1 MHPLSVQGIV
11 ERIISVHYHDY
22 YSLCFALLL
31 PSHFFY
37 SLTRLKCVP
46 AGAACDLFV
55 DCLRAEDELQR
66 CANLLAGTSSLMQNP
81 YLTYKLMQNPHPAV
95 INFNYRRAQWA
106 SFTARPMTPGAL
118 CPETHFR
125 CAGKEG
131 YCLLVYLRC
140 NGVDDCPGRED
151 EAGCEEHTCT
161 GWYRCRG
168 SLTVCLHPDN
178 LCDDVYQCPLRD
190 DELNCNA
197 NCPESCTCYGLAY
210 FCTRPFRVDRHHAL
224 RFLEARG
231 TGLLPGNVTENR
243 LLVHLGLALCGLH
256 ALHLPDLPNLHSL
269 DLADNRLSAVTS
281 AHLSHLKH
289 LRRLSLAGNPL
300 VTVFGQ
306 GPGLPSLRSLR
317 ELDLSGVVMTTLN
330 VNDLSVLMKLQRLN
344 LSHSGV
350 RQISADGFE
359 PLTKLQTLDLQGC
372 PLSEFPRD
380 IFKGLSDL
388 QSVHAINFKLC
399 CPVTLPD
406 GFNSLNCNA
415 PSDEI
420 SSCEALLR
428 SNIYRGFLAAFAV
441 MALVG
446 NLASIV
452 VRTIRSK
459 IKLGFDVFVT
469 NLCLSDFLMG
479 LYLPVIGVA
488 DRVYLGSYLWE
499 ESTWRH
505 SAACQV
511 AGFLSL
517 LSSEVSALIVCLI
530 TVDRFL
536 VLRFPFSQLHFS
548 PRSALVASLLVW
560 LFGLLLAL
568 LPLLPATAH
577 WQFYSQ
583 TGICIPLPVTR
594 NDFPGRTYTFG
605 VMIVLNFVLFLLIA
619 LGQGVIY
626 YTVKANSMKT
636 ADVNRSSK
644 DIAIARRLI
653 TVAMS
658 DFLCWFPIGL
668 LGLLASNGVAIP
680 GEVSVAMAIF
690 ALPLNSAINPFLY
703 TLNMILERSRLER
716 EERLRKFLL
725 AQLLV
730 KGETKAST
738 SH

>member
-1 MHPLSVQGIV
+1 M
-11 ERIISVHYHDY
+11 
-22 YSLCFALLL
+22 
-31 PSHFFY
+31 
-37 SLTRLKCVP
+37 
-46 AGAACDLFV
+46 
-55 DCLRAEDELQR
+55 DCLKAEDELKA
-66 CANLLAGTSSLMQNP
+66 CAHILDGSS
-81 YLTYKLMQNPHPAV
+81 YLVENPHPA
-95 INFNYRRAQWA
+95 IIHFRYANKLWPLPSNQMMT
-106 SFTARPMTPGAL
+106 SGAR

-125 CAGKEG
+125 CAEKEG
-131 YCLLVYLRC
+131 NCLPVYLRC
-140 NGVDDCPGRED
+140 NGVNDCPGRED
-151 EAGCEEHTCT
+151 EAGCEEYTCT

-168 SLTVCLHPDN
+168 SLTVCLHPDH

-197 NCPESCTCYGLAY
+197 PCPESCICYGLAF
-210 FCTRPFRVDRHHAL
+210 FCTRPFRVGRHPAL

-231 TGLLPGNVTENR
+231 TGLLPSNVTENR
-243 LLVHLGLALCGLH
+243 MLMHLGLGLCGLH
-256 ALHLPDLPNLHSL
+256 ALHLPDLPNLRHL
-269 DLADNRLSAVTS
+269 DLSDNRLSAVTS
-281 AHLSHLKH
+281 AHLSLLKH
-289 LRRLSLAGNPL
+289 LQRLSLAGNPL

-306 GPGLPSLRSLR
+306 GPGFPSLRSLR

-330 VNDLSVLMKLQRLN
+330 VDDLSVLINIQRLN

-350 RQISADGFE
+350 RQVSEAGFK
-359 PLTKLQTLDLQGC
+359 PLTTLQTLDLRGC

-388 QSVHAINFKLC
+388 RSVHTISFKLC
-399 CPVTLPD
+399 CPVTLPE
-406 GFNSLNCNA
+406 GFNPLNCHA

-420 SSCEALLR
+420 SSCEALLH

-446 NLASIV
+446 NLASMV
-452 VRTIRSK
+452 VRTIKSK

-479 LYLPVIGVA
+479 LYLAMIGVA

-499 ESTWRH
+499 DSTWRH

-511 AGFLSL
+511 AGFLSM
-517 LSSEVSALIVCLI
+517 LSSEVSALVVCLI

-536 VLRFPFSQLHFS
+536 VLRFPFSQLHFN
-548 PRSALVASLLVW
+548 PRSALMASLLVW

-653 TVAMS
+653 TIAMS
-658 DFLCWFPIGL
+658 DFLCWFRIGL

-690 ALPLNSAINPFLY
+690 ALPINSAINPFLY

-725 AQLLV
+725 AQLLA
-730 KGETKAST
+730 KGENKAST

>member
-1 MHPLSVQGIV
+1 M
-11 ERIISVHYHDY
+11 
-22 YSLCFALLL
+22 
-31 PSHFFY
+31 
-37 SLTRLKCVP
+37 
-46 AGAACDLFV
+46 CDLFV
-55 DCLRAEDELQR
+55 DCLKAEDEIQG
-66 CANLLAGTSSLMQNP
+66 CARTITQYTLLE
-81 YLTYKLMQNPHPAV
+81 KPHPAIIYFKGTGIYFRYQDV
-95 INFNYRRAQWA
+95 DWA
-106 SFTARPMTPGAL
+106 SFSARPMTPGAL
-118 CPETHFR
+118 CPESHFR

-131 YCLLVYLRC
+131 YCLPVYLRC
-140 NGVDDCPGRED
+140 NGVNDCPGRED
-151 EAGCEEHTCT
+151 EAGCDEYTCT

-168 SLTVCLHPDN
+168 SLKVCLHPDN

-197 NCPESCTCYGLAY
+197 ACPESCTCYGMAF
-210 FCTRPFRVDRHHAL
+210 FCTRQFWVYRHPEL

-231 TGLLPGNVTENR
+231 TGLWPSMVRQNR
-243 LLVHLGLALCGLH
+243 MLVHLGLGLCGLH
-256 ALHLPDLPNLHSL
+256 LLFLPDLPNLHSL

-281 AHLSHLKH
+281 AHFCHLKH

-300 VTVFGQ
+300 VTVFGH
-306 GPGLPSLRSLR
+306 GPGFPSLSSLR
-317 ELDLSGVVMTTLN
+317 EVDLSGVVMSTLN
-330 VNDLSVLMKLQRLN
+330 MNNLSVLMNLQSLN

-350 RQISADGFE
+350 RQVSEDGFK
-359 PLTKLQTLDLQGC
+359 PLTKLQKLDLRGC
-372 PLSEFPRD
+372 PLSDFPRD
-380 IFKGLSDL
+380 IFNGLNDL

-399 CPVTLPD
+399 CPVTLPED
-406 GFNSLNCNA
+406 FNPLNCHA

-420 SSCEALLR
+420 STCEALLR

-446 NLASIV
+446 NLASII
-452 VRTIRSK
+452 VRTVRTK

-479 LYLPVIGVA
+479 LYLAMIGVA

-517 LSSEVSALIVCLI
+517 LSSEVSALVVCLI

-594 NDFPGRTYTFG
+594 NDFPGHTYTFG

-703 TLNMILERSRLER
+703 TLNMILERSRRER

-725 AQLLV
+725 AQLLA
-730 KGETKAST
+730 KGDNKAST

>member
-1 MHPLSVQGIV
+1 MPV
-11 ERIISVHYHDY
+11 E
-22 YSLCFALLL
+22 
-31 PSHFFY
+31 
-37 SLTRLKCVP
+37 
-46 AGAACDLFV
+46 AACNVFV
-55 DCLRAEDELQR
+55 DCLKAEDELKA
-66 CANLLAGTSSLMQNP
+66 CAHVLAGSS
-81 YLTYKLMQNPHPAV
+81 YLVESHRPAIIYFHYAKKHWPIFSV
-95 INFNYRRAQWA
+95 Q
-106 SFTARPMTPGAL
+106 PMAPGAR

-125 CAGKEG
+125 CAEKEG
-131 YCLLVYLRC
+131 NCLPVYLRC

-151 EAGCEEHTCT
+151 EAGCEEYTCT

-168 SLTVCLHPDN
+168 SLTVCLHPDH

-197 NCPESCTCYGLAY
+197 TCPESCTCYGLAF
-210 FCTRPFRVDRHHAL
+210 FCTRPFRVDRHPEL

-231 TGLLPGNVTENR
+231 TGLLPSNVTENR
-243 LLVHLGLALCGLH
+243 MLVHLGLGLCGLH
-256 ALHLPDLPNLHSL
+256 SLHFPSLPNLRHL
-269 DLADNRLSAVTS
+269 DLSDNRLSAVTS
-281 AHLSHLKH
+281 THLSPLKH
-289 LRRLSLAGNPL
+289 LQRLSLAGNPL

-330 VNDLSVLMKLQRLN
+330 VDDLSVLLNLQRLN
-344 LSHSGV
+344 LSHCGV
-350 RQISADGFE
+350 RQVSEAGFK
-359 PLTKLQTLDLQGC
+359 PLTKLQTLDLRGC

-380 IFKGLSDL
+380 IFKGLRDL
-388 QSVHAINFKLC
+388 QSVHATTFKLC
-399 CPVTLPD
+399 CPVTLPE
-406 GFNSLNCNA
+406 GFNPLNCHA

-428 SNIYRGFLAAFAV
+428 SNIYRGFLAGFAV

-446 NLASIV
+446 NLASMV
-452 VRTIRSK
+452 VRTIKSK

-479 LYLPVIGVA
+479 LYLAVIGVA

-499 ESTWRH
+499 DSTWRH

-517 LSSEVSALIVCLI
+517 LSSEVSALVVCLI

-536 VLRFPFSQLHFS
+536 VLHFPFSQLHFS

-568 LPLLPATAH
+568 LPLLPATSH

-594 NDFPGRTYTFG
+594 NDFPGHTYAFG

-619 LGQGVIY
+619 FGQGVIY
-626 YTVKANSMKT
+626 YTVKASSMKT

-690 ALPLNSAINPFLY
+690 ALPLNSAINPFL
-703 TLNMILERSRLER
+703 
-716 EERLRKFLL
+716 
-725 AQLLV
+725 
-730 KGETKAST
+730 
-738 SH
+738 

>member
-1 MHPLSVQGIV
+1 M
-11 ERIISVHYHDY
+11 
-22 YSLCFALLL
+22 
-31 PSHFFY
+31 
-37 SLTRLKCVP
+37 
-46 AGAACDLFV
+46 
-55 DCLRAEDELQR
+55 DCIKAEDELQE
-66 CANLLAGTSSLMQNP
+66 CVYPPGSITYFLNVSHAGIVDFDRTSLHW
-81 YLTYKLMQNPHPAV
+81 LG
-95 INFNYRRAQWA
+95 
-106 SFTARPMTPGAL
+106 SFRVRPMTGAL

-125 CAGKEG
+125 CAEIESF
-131 YCLLVYLRC
+131 CLPVYLRC

-151 EAGCEEHTCT
+151 EAACEEHTCT

-168 SLTVCLHPDN
+168 SLTVCLHPEH
-178 LCDDVYQCPLRD
+178 LCDNVYQCPLRD
-190 DELNCNA
+190 DELNCKA
-197 NCPESCTCYGLAY
+197 DCPESCTCYGLAF
-210 FCTRPFRVDRHHAL
+210 FCTRRFGVDRHPTL

-231 TGLLPGNVTENR
+231 TGLLPSNVTENR

-269 DLADNRLSAVTS
+269 DLADNRLSAVIS
-281 AHLSHLKH
+281 AHLSPLKQ

-306 GPGLPSLRSLR
+306 GPGLPSLGSLR

-330 VNDLSVLMKLQRLN
+330 VDNLSVLMNLQRLN
-344 LSHSGV
+344 LSYSGV
-350 RQISADGFE
+350 RQVSEAGFK
-359 PLTKLQTLDLQGC
+359 PLTKLQTLDLRGC
-372 PLSEFPRD
+372 PLSYFPRY

-388 QSVHAINFKLC
+388 QSVHADNFKLC
-399 CPVTLPD
+399 CPVTLPK
-406 GFNSLNCNA
+406 GLNPLNCHA

-428 SNIYRGFLAAFAV
+428 SNIYRGFLAAFALL
-441 MALVG
+441 ALVG

-452 VRTIRSK
+452 MRTIGSK

-479 LYLPVIGVA
+479 LYLAVIGVA

-499 ESTWRH
+499 DSTWRH

-517 LSSEVSALIVCLI
+517 LSSEVSALVVCLI

-536 VLRFPFSQLHFS
+536 VLRFPFSQLHFN

-568 LPLLPATAH
+568 LPLLPATSY

-583 TGICIPLPVTR
+583 TGICIPLPVTK

-619 LGQGVIY
+619 VGQGVIY

-644 DIAIARRLI
+644 DIVIARRLI
-653 TVAMS
+653 TIAMS

-680 GEVSVAMAIF
+680 GEVSVAVAIF

-725 AQLLV
+725 AQLLA
-730 KGETKAST
+730 KGEAKASI
-738 SH
+738 SD

>member
-1 MHPLSVQGIV
+1 M
-11 ERIISVHYHDY
+11 
-22 YSLCFALLL
+22 
-31 PSHFFY
+31 
-37 SLTRLKCVP
+37 
-46 AGAACDLFV
+46 CDLFV
-55 DCLRAEDELQR
+55 DCLRAEDEVQR
-66 CANLLAGTSSLMQNP
+66 CANLPAPKRNGWNYDLIQYP
-81 YLTYKLMQNPHPAV
+81 YPAV
-95 INFNYRRAQWA
+95 INFNYRGAQWA

-118 CPETHFR
+118 CPESHFR
-125 CAGKEG
+125 CAEKEG
-131 YCLLVYLRC
+131 NCLPVYLRC
-140 NGVDDCPGRED
+140 NGVNDCPDRED
-151 EAGCEEHTCT
+151 ETGCEEYTCT

-168 SLTVCLHPDN
+168 SLTVCLHPDH
-178 LCDDVYQCPLRD
+178 LCDSVYQCPLRD
-190 DELNCNA
+190 DELNCDA
-197 NCPESCTCYGLAY
+197 YCPESCTCYGLAF
-210 FCTRPFRVDRHHAL
+210 FCTRPFWVDRHPEL

-231 TGLLPGNVTENR
+231 TGLLPSKMTQNR
-243 LLVHLGLALCGLH
+243 LLVSLGLGLCGLH
-256 ALHLPDLPNLHSL
+256 SLHLPDLPNLRSL

-281 AHLSHLKH
+281 AHLSHFKH
-289 LRRLSLAGNPL
+289 LQRLSLAGNPL

-306 GPGLPSLRSLR
+306 GPGLPSLGSLR

-330 VNDLSVLMKLQRLN
+330 VDNLSVLVNLQSLN

-350 RQISADGFE
+350 RQVSEAGFK
-359 PLTKLQTLDLQGC
+359 PLTKLQTLDLLGC
-372 PLSEFPRD
+372 PLSEFPRN

-388 QSVHAINFKLC
+388 QSVHATTFKLC
-399 CPVTLPD
+399 CPVTLPE
-406 GFNSLNCNA
+406 GFNLLNCHA

-428 SNIYRGFLAAFAV
+428 SNIYRGFLAGFAV

-446 NLASIV
+446 NLASMV
-452 VRTIRSK
+452 VRTIKSK
-459 IKLGFDVFVT
+459 IRLGFDVFVT

-479 LYLPVIGVA
+479 LYLAVIGVA

-536 VLRFPFSQLHFS
+536 VLRFPFSQLHFN

-560 LFGLLLAL
+560 VFGLLLAL

-594 NDFPGRTYTFG
+594 NDFPGHTYTFG
-605 VMIVLNFVLFLLIA
+605 VIVVLNFVLFLLIA

-653 TVAMS
+653 TIAMS

-725 AQLLV
+725 AQLLA

>member
-1 MHPLSVQGIV
+1 MRAV
-11 ERIISVHYHDY
+11 
-22 YSLCFALLL
+22 
-31 PSHFFY
+31 
-37 SLTRLKCVP
+37 
-46 AGAACDLFV
+46 CDIFV
-55 DCLRAEDELQR
+55 DCLKAEDELQG
-66 CANLLAGTSSLMQNP
+66 CARDIASNVLLE
-81 YLTYKLMQNPHPAV
+81 KPHPA
-95 INFNYRRAQWA
+95 IIYFKGTSIYHRYQDEDWA
-106 SFTARPMTPGAL
+106 SFSARPMTPGAL
-118 CPETHFR
+118 CPESHFR

-131 YCLLVYLRC
+131 NCLPVYLRC

-151 EAGCEEHTCT
+151 EAGCEEYTCT

-178 LCDDVYQCPLRD
+178 LCDNVYQCPLRD

-197 NCPESCTCYGLAY
+197 ACPESCTCYGLAF
-210 FCTRPFRVDRHHAL
+210 FCTRQFSVRQQPEL

-231 TGLLPGNVTENR
+231 TGLWPSMMMYNR
-243 LLVHLGLALCGLH
+243 MLMHLGLGLCGLDS
-256 ALHLPDLPNLHSL
+256 LYMPDLPNLHSL
-269 DLADNRLSAVTS
+269 DLADNRLSVVTS

-306 GPGLPSLRSLR
+306 GPGLPSLSSLR
-317 ELDLSGVVMTTLN
+317 ELDLSGVVITTLN
-330 VNDLSVLMKLQRLN
+330 INNLSVLMNLQSLN

-350 RQISADGFE
+350 RQVSEDGFK
-359 PLTKLQTLDLQGC
+359 PLTKLQKLDLWGC
-372 PLSEFPRD
+372 PLSDFPRD
-380 IFKGLSDL
+380 IFHGLYDL

-399 CPVTLPD
+399 CPATLPED
-406 GFNSLNCNA
+406 FNQLNCHA

-428 SNIYRGFLAAFAV
+428 SNIYRGFLAGFAV

-459 IKLGFDVFVT
+459 IRLGFDVFVT

-479 LYLPVIGVA
+479 LYLAVIGVA

-517 LSSEVSALIVCLI
+517 LSSEVSALVVCLI

-560 LFGLLLAL
+560 VFGLLLAL

-594 NDFPGRTYTFG
+594 KDFPGRTYTFG
-605 VMIVLNFVLFLLIA
+605 VMIVLNFILFLLIA
-619 LGQGVIY
+619 IGQGVIY

-653 TVAMS
+653 TIAMS

-690 ALPLNSAINPFLY
+690 ALPLNSALNPFLY

-725 AQLLV
+725 AQLLA
-730 KGETKAST
+730 KGENKAFT

>member
-1 MHPLSVQGIV
+1 M
-11 ERIISVHYHDY
+11 
-22 YSLCFALLL
+22 
-31 PSHFFY
+31 
-37 SLTRLKCVP
+37 
-46 AGAACDLFV
+46 
-55 DCLRAEDELQR
+55 DCLKAEDELLGHVYVSPVR
-66 CANLLAGTSSLMQNP
+66 GVPEDDFHLET
-81 YLTYKLMQNPHPAV
+81 PHPA
-95 INFNYRRAQWA
+95 IIDFDGTDKKWG
-106 SFTARPMTPGAL
+106 SFTARPMTPGAR
-118 CPETHFR
+118 CSETHFR
-125 CAGKEG
+125 CAENEG
-131 YCLLVYLRC
+131 YCLPVYLRC
-140 NGVDDCPGRED
+140 NGVNDCPGRGD
-151 EAGCEEHTCT
+151 EAGCEEYTCT

-168 SLTVCLHPDN
+168 SLTMCLHPDH
-178 LCDDVYQCPLRD
+178 LCDNVYQCPLRD
-190 DELNCNA
+190 DELNCNVT
-197 NCPESCTCYGLAY
+197 CPESCTCYGLTF
-210 FCTRPFRVDRHHAL
+210 FCTRPFWVFRYPEL

-231 TGLLPGNVTENR
+231 TGMLPSNVTGNK
-243 LLVHLGLALCGLH
+243 LLVHLGLGLCGLH
-256 ALHLPDLPNLHSL
+256 SLHLPRLPNLHSL

-300 VTVFGQ
+300 TTAFGQ
-306 GPGLPSLRSLR
+306 GPGLPSLHSLR
-317 ELDLSGVVMTTLN
+317 ELDLSRVVMTTLN
-330 VNDLSVLMKLQRLN
+330 VDNLSVLMNLKRLN
-344 LSHSGV
+344 FSHSGV
-350 RQISADGFE
+350 RQVSEAGFK
-359 PLTKLQTLDLQGC
+359 PLTKLQTLDLRGC

-388 QSVHAINFKLC
+388 QSVQAMNFKLC
-399 CPVTLPD
+399 CQANLPED
-406 GFNSLNCNA
+406 FNPLHCHA

-428 SNIYRGFLAAFAV
+428 SNIYRGFLAGFAV

-459 IKLGFDVFVT
+459 IKLGFDVFVI

-479 LYLPVIGVA
+479 LYLAVIGVA

-499 ESTWRH
+499 DSTWRY

-548 PRSALVASLLVW
+548 PRSALVVSLLVW

-568 LPLLPATAH
+568 LPLLPAMSH

-594 NDFPGRTYTFG
+594 NNFPGRTYTFG

-653 TVAMS
+653 TIAMS

-680 GEVSVAMAIF
+680 GEVNVAMAIF

-703 TLNMILERSRLER
+703 TLNMILERSRLGR

-725 AQLLV
+725 AQLLA
-730 KGETKAST
+730 KAENKAST

>member
-1 MHPLSVQGIV
+1 MPV
-11 ERIISVHYHDY
+11 EATCDR
-22 YSLCFALLL
+22 FA
-31 PSHFFY
+31 
-37 SLTRLKCVP
+37 
-46 AGAACDLFV
+46 
-55 DCLRAEDELQR
+55 DCLQAEDELLG
-66 CANLLAGTSSLMQNP
+66 CVYPAAGSFFFLSP
-81 YLTYKLMQNPHPAV
+81 PPAIV
-95 INFNYRRAQWA
+95 DFDGKEKEQA
-106 SFTARPMTPGAL
+106 SFTARPMTPGAQ
-118 CPETHFR
+118 CPESHFR
-125 CAGKEG
+125 CAEKGD
-131 YCLLVYLRC
+131 YCLPVYLRC
-140 NGVDDCPGRED
+140 NGVNDCPGKED
-151 EAGCEEHTCT
+151 EAGCDEYTCT

-168 SLTVCLHPDN
+168 SLTVCLHPDH
-178 LCDDVYQCPLRD
+178 LCDGVYHCPLRD

-197 NCPESCTCYGLAY
+197 TCPESCTCYGLAF
-210 FCTRPFRVDRHHAL
+210 FCTRPFRVDRYPAL

-231 TGLLPGNVTENR
+231 TGLLPGNVTGNR
-243 LLVHLGLALCGLH
+243 LLVHLGLGLCGLRS
-256 ALHLPDLPNLHSL
+256 LHLPDLPNLHSL

-289 LRRLSLAGNPL
+289 LHRLSLAGNPL

-306 GPGLPSLRSLR
+306 GPGLPSLASLR
-317 ELDLSGVVMTTLN
+317 ELNLSGVVMTTLN
-330 VNDLSVLMKLQRLN
+330 VDDLSVLMNLQSLN
-344 LSHSGV
+344 LSHSRV
-350 RQISADGFE
+350 QQVSEAGFK
-359 PLTKLQTLDLQGC
+359 PLTKLQTLDLRGC

-388 QSVHAINFKLC
+388 QNVHAFTFKLC
-399 CPVTLPD
+399 CPVTLPED
-406 GFNSLNCNA
+406 FNPLNCHA

-428 SNIYRGFLAAFAV
+428 SNIYRGFLAGFAV

-452 VRTIRSK
+452 VRTVRTK

-479 LYLPVIGVA
+479 LYLAVIGVA

-517 LSSEVSALIVCLI
+517 LSSEVSALVVCLI

-568 LPLLPATAH
+568 LPLLPATSH

-594 NDFPGRTYTFG
+594 NDFPGHTYTFG

-619 LGQGVIY
+619 VGQGVIY

-636 ADVNRSSK
+636 ADTNRSSK

-653 TVAMS
+653 TIAMS

-680 GEVSVAMAIF
+680 GEVTVAMAIF

-725 AQLLV
+725 AQLLA
-730 KGETKAST
+730 KGENKAST

>member
-1 MHPLSVQGIV
+1 ML
-11 ERIISVHYHDY
+11 VHRFEPHDRHFTHFDC
-22 YSLCFALLL
+22 YSLG
-31 PSHFFY
+31 
-37 SLTRLKCVP
+37 LKCVP
-46 AGAACDLFV
+46 ARVACDLFV
-55 DCLRAEDELQR
+55 DCLKAEDELHG
-66 CANLLAGTSSLMQNP
+66 CVYAPGGP
-81 YLTYKLMQNPHPAV
+81 YRMANPHPAIIDFSYADV
-95 INFNYRRAQWA
+95 SWA
-106 SFTARPMTPGAL
+106 SFTARPMTPGAR

-125 CAGKEG
+125 CPEKGG
-131 YCLLVYLRC
+131 NCLPVYLRC
-140 NGVDDCPGRED
+140 NGVNDCPGKED
-151 EAGCEEHTCT
+151 EAGCDEYTCT

-168 SLTVCLHPDN
+168 SLTVCLHPDH
-178 LCDDVYQCPLRD
+178 LCDSVYQCPLRD
-190 DELNCNA
+190 DELNCDA
-197 NCPESCTCYGLAY
+197 DCPESCTCYGMAF
-210 FCTRPFRVDRHHAL
+210 FCTRPFRVFRYTAL

-231 TGLLPGNVTENR
+231 SGLLPRKMGNS
-243 LLVHLGLALCGLH
+243 LPLVHLGLGLCGLH
-256 ALHLPDLPNLHSL
+256 SFYLPGLPNLHSL
-269 DLADNRLSAVTS
+269 DLSDNRLSVVTS
-281 AHLSHLKH
+281 YNLRTVVH

-300 VTVFGQ
+300 VTVFGH
-306 GPGLPSLRSLR
+306 GPGLPSLASVR
-317 ELDLSGVVMTTLN
+317 ELDLSGVIMTTLN
-330 VNDLSVLMKLQRLN
+330 VYNLSVLINLQRLN

-350 RQISADGFE
+350 RQVSEDGFK
-359 PLTKLQTLDLQGC
+359 PLTKLQTLDLRGC

-388 QSVHAINFKLC
+388 QSVYATTFKLC
-399 CPVTLPD
+399 CPVTLPE
-406 GFNSLNCNA
+406 GFNPLNCHA

-428 SNIYRGFLAAFAV
+428 SNIYRGFLAGFAV

-479 LYLPVIGVA
+479 LYLALIGVA

-505 SAACQV
+505 SAACQA

-517 LSSEVSALIVCLI
+517 LSSEVSAMVVCLI

-594 NDFPGRTYTFG
+594 NDFPGHTYTFG

-703 TLNMILERSRLER
+703 TLNMILERSRRER

-725 AQLLV
+725 AQLLA
-730 KGETKAST
+730 KGDNKAST